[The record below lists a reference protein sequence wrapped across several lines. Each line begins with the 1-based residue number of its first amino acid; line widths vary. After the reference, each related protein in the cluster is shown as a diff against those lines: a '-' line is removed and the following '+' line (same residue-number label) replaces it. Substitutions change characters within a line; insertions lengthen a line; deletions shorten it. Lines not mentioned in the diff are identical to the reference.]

1 MYKWVF
7 EFLSKI
13 STLTHQ
19 INNWTYFQQSST
31 IFVHIFF
38 LNSIRNK
45 TKNDYSV
52 KPLSFWLESNAQRIV
67 FPNVKNK
74 LFYFPTDWL
83 QMRNFNA
90 PVKRIVVEFIE
101 RRLCLI
107 QHNTDETN
115 CVCEKC
121 ATVRSKSV
129 HYTARNMPKSR

>member
-31 IFVHIFF
+31 IFIHIFF
-38 LNSIRNK
+38 NSIRNK
-45 TKNDYSV
+45 TKNDFI
-52 KPLSFWLESNAQRIV
+52 PLNHFYFGMNAQRIV

-90 PVKRIVVEFIE
+90 LVKRIVVEFVE